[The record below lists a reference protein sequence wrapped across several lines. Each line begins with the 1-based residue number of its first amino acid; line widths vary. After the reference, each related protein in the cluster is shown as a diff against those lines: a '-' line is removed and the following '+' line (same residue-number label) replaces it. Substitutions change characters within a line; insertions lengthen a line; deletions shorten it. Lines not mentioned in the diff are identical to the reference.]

1 MLREEVP
8 RGKQI
13 VAYVILGSQHTIN
26 PAILRGKL
34 NERLPAHMLPEV
46 IVAVEVLPLTAS
58 GKIDRVSLSKR
69 PIEERR
75 LESQA
80 SPQTRFEK
88 KIAAIWKEVLGR
100 ASVGIHD
107 NFFDLGGHSLLL
119 TQVHARLQKLLHARL
134 PMVKLFEHPTIAAL
148 AAYLEA
154 EARHSSSADEA
165 KRKAEGIKN
174 RTCGDIAIIGMACRF
189 PGAPSVSHFW
199 DNLTRGIGSITALS
213 DKDLSSLPREL
224 VNDPAFVNATGRLEN
239 IELFDAAFFNLNPA
253 EATATD
259 PQQRLM
265 LECAWEALE
274 SAGYNPRGQK
284 IGVFAGAGESLYRDL
299 LRGDAG
305 LLQSL
310 GELQLTIGTGKDHV
324 APRLS
329 YLLDLRGPSVP
340 VNTACSTSLV
350 AVHLACQ
357 SLMNGEC
364 EMALA
369 GGVSLASQNGYIFEE
384 NGILSPDGLC
394 RAFDEN
400 ARGTV
405 PGSGAAL
412 VLLKPLDQ
420 AVADGDHIHAVI
432 KGSAINNDGNLK
444 VGYTAPSVEG
454 QRRVIEQALGQ
465 CAHRAAADFLH

>member
-1 MLREEVP
+1 
-8 RGKQI
+8 
-13 VAYVILGSQHTIN
+13 
-26 PAILRGKL
+26 
-34 NERLPAHMLPEV
+34 
-46 IVAVEVLPLTAS
+46 
-58 GKIDRVSLSKR
+58 
-69 PIEERR
+69 
-75 LESQA
+75 
-80 SPQTRFEK
+80 
-88 KIAAIWKEVLGR
+88 
-100 ASVGIHD
+100 
-107 NFFDLGGHSLLL
+107 
-119 TQVHARLQKLLHARL
+119 
-134 PMVKLFEHPTIAAL
+134 
-148 AAYLEA
+148 
-154 EARHSSSADEA
+154 
-165 KRKAEGIKN
+165 
-174 RTCGDIAIIGMACRF
+174 MACRF

-213 DKDLSSLPREL
+213 EESLSSLPREL
-224 VNDPAFVNATGRLEN
+224 VNDPGFVNATGRLEN

-394 RAFDEN
+394 RAFDAN

-412 VLLKPLDQ
+412 VLLKPL
-420 AVADGDHIHAVI
+420 
-432 KGSAINNDGNLK
+432 GSGCC
-444 VGYTAPSVEG
+444 GWRSHPRG
-454 QRRVIEQALGQ
+454 HQRLRY
-465 CAHRAAADFLH
+465 